1 MFVGGITGSHTETT
15 PYVTIYVIRSSSS
28 SSITD
33 HQQQEEVEVQWLNI
47 SRTVDNKLHP
57 TYKDI
62 RRLLSLANRPLK

>member
-1 MFVGGITGSHTETT
+1 MFVGGITGSHTETL

-28 SSITD
+28 SFSSN
-33 HQQQEEVEVQWLNI
+33 HQQQQVEVQWLNI